1 MLALAKHG
9 GIHQYPNTGD
19 VEARGSGV
27 RGKTRLYEI
36 RGIVF
41 FLHGCAII
49 LALQKLRSREITTG
63 LRPVWTISELKT
75 R

>member
-9 GIHQYPNTGD
+9 RIHQYPNTGD

-41 FLHGCAII
+41 FFAWMCNNPSTPETEKQGDYYRFEASLDY
-49 LALQKLRSREITTG
+49 K
-63 LRPVWTISELKT
+63 
-75 R
+75 